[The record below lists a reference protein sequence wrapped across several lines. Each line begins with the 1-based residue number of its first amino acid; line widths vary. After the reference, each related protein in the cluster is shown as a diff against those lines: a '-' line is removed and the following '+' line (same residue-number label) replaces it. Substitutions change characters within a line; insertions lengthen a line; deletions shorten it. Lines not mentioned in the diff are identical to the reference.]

1 MRKIVDYECKHCG
14 SGEMRHS
21 VFDKWCPSPT
31 QSDSELIVPMGT
43 KYLRNVDK
51 PIYRDK
57 K

>member
-21 VFDKWCPSPT
+21 VFDKWCPTPT
-31 QSDSELIVPMGT
+31 QSDRELIVPTGT